1 MLKMLIR
8 LYAMISPLD
17 TPSAGDHCVADE
29 LVVHTR
35 TTQVLQVWEHGSG
48 SDEVCV

>member
-17 TPSAGDHCVADE
+17 APSAGDHRVADE
-29 LVVHTR
+29 LAVHTR
-35 TTQVLQVWEHGSG
+35 TTQLLQVWEYGSG
-48 SDEVCV
+48 SDEIRV